1 MMDFWHILLPI
12 IAAIVTAPLS
22 AWLMSKLL
30 KSKHEAELDKLKEE
44 VRQMRSDV
52 RSRELDNDKKAINIL
67 MELVVNPLREE
78 MVTIQN
84 TVKRLTNAINKIPF
98 CPYSDD
104 CPVSRELQNTA
115 ADGGGAAAVA
125 TRKRRTP
132 RATNT
137 PPARAGEPVAV
148 ADDSPTAG
156 GEPPDGGE

>member
-125 TRKRRTP
+125 TRKRRTA
-132 RATNT
+132 RAANT
-137 PPARAGEPVAV
+137 PPATAGEPVAV
-148 ADDSPTAG
+148 ADDSSTTG